1 MKFVLIATT
10 AVLLGGCVTP
20 AAQQAQQAAADDAK
34 CLSYGARRGD
44 PAYVQCRSQLDAART
59 QAAAV
64 EDAAPLSTCRSTL
77 ARACY

>member
-1 MKFVLIATT
+1 MKFVLIATS

-44 PAYVQCRSQLDAART
+44 PAYVQCRSQLNCAGRRLP
-59 QAAAV
+59 AV
-64 EDAAPLSTCRSTL
+64 EDAAPQSTYRSTL

>member
-10 AVLLGGCVTP
+10 AVLLGGCVPP

-44 PAYVQCRSQLDAART
+44 PACPMPLAA
-59 QAAAV
+59 
-64 EDAAPLSTCRSTL
+64 
-77 ARACY
+77 